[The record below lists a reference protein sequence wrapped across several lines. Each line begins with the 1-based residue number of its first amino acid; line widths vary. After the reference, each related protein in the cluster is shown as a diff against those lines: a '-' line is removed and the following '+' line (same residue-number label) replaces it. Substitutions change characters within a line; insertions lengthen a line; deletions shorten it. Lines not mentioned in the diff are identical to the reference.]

1 MTVTVLTGPSGVGKG
16 TVVARLIQQHPEIWL
31 SVSVT
36 TRSPRPGEEHG
47 VTYWFISDD
56 EFDALVAADNLL
68 EWALVHGVHRY
79 GTPRHPVLKALA
91 EGRACLLELDL
102 AGARR
107 VRRKMPEARTV
118 FLMPPSRTELER
130 RLRGRGT
137 EGEAELTRRFRTA
150 DEELEAA
157 SEFDEIIVNR
167 DVAQTC
173 EELVGFMGLSAG
185 VAGRETNPIEGTSD
199 GPR

>member
-1 MTVTVLTGPSGVGKG
+1 VTVTVLTGPSGVGKG
-16 TVVARLIQQHPEIWL
+16 TVVTRLIQQHPEIWL

-36 TRSPRPGEEHG
+36 TRSPRPGEKHG
-47 VTYWFISDD
+47 VNYWFISDD
-56 EFDALVAADNLL
+56 EFDTLVASDDLL

-79 GTPRHPVLKALA
+79 GTPRQPVLKALA

-107 VRRKMPEARTV
+107 VRRKMQEARTV
-118 FLMPPSRTELER
+118 FLMPPSRRELER

-137 EGEAELTRRFRTA
+137 EGEAELRRRFRTA
-150 DEELEAA
+150 DEELAAA

-173 EELVGFMGLSAG
+173 KDLVDFMGLSAG
-185 VAGRETNPIEGTSD
+185 IAARENQPD
-199 GPR
+199 

>member
-16 TVVARLIQQHPEIWL
+16 TVVTRLIQQHPEIWL

-36 TRSPRPGEEHG
+36 TRPPRPGEKHG
-47 VTYWFISDD
+47 VNYWFISDD
-56 EFDALVAADNLL
+56 EFDALIASDDLL

-79 GTPRHPVLKALA
+79 GTPRQPVLKALA

-107 VRRKMPEARTV
+107 VRRTMPDSRTV
-118 FLMPPSRTELER
+118 FLMPPSREELER

-137 EGEAELTRRFRTA
+137 EGEAELARRFRTA
-150 DEELEAA
+150 DEELAAA

-173 EELVGFMGLSAG
+173 EELVGFMGLSPDI
-185 VAGRETNPIEGTSD
+185 AGRDIQPD
-199 GPR
+199 

>member
-1 MTVTVLTGPSGVGKG
+1 VVT
-16 TVVARLIQQHPEIWL
+16 RLIQQHPEIWL

-36 TRSPRPGEEHG
+36 TRSPRPGEKHG
-47 VTYWFISDD
+47 VNYWFVSDA
-56 EFDALVAADNLL
+56 EFDALVAADDLL

-79 GTPRHPVLKALA
+79 GTPRQPVLAALA

-107 VRRKMPEARTV
+107 VRRKMPAARTV
-118 FLMPPSRTELER
+118 FLMPPSRGELER

-137 EGEAELTRRFRTA
+137 EGEAELARRFRTA
-150 DEELEAA
+150 EEELAAA

-173 EELVGFMGLSAG
+173 QELVDFIGLSPG
-185 VAGRETNPIEGTSD
+185 IAGRDIQPD
-199 GPR
+199 

>member
-16 TVVARLIQQHPEIWL
+16 TVVTRLIQQHPEIRL

-36 TRSPRPGEEHG
+36 TRPPRPAEKHG
-47 VTYWFISDD
+47 VNYWFISDD
-56 EFDALVAADNLL
+56 EFDALVASDNLL

-79 GTPRHPVLKALA
+79 GTPRQPVLKALA

-107 VRRKMPEARTV
+107 VRQKMPQARTV
-118 FLMPPSRTELER
+118 FLMPPNREELER

-137 EGEAELTRRFRTA
+137 EGEAELRRRFRTT
-150 DEELEAA
+150 ELELAAA
-157 SEFDEIIVNR
+157 SEFDGIIVNR

-173 EELVGFMGLSAG
+173 EELVGFMGLSPG
-185 VAGRETNPIEGTSD
+185 IAGRENQLE
-199 GPR
+199 

>member
-16 TVVARLIQQHPEIWL
+16 TVVTRLIQQHPEIWL

-36 TRSPRPGEEHG
+36 TRSPRPGEKHG

-56 EFDALVAADNLL
+56 EFDALVASDDLL

-79 GTPRHPVLKALA
+79 GTPRQPVLKALA
-91 EGRACLLELDL
+91 EGRTCLLELDL

-118 FLMPPSRTELER
+118 FLMPPSRAELER

-137 EGEAELTRRFRTA
+137 EGEAELARRFRTA
-150 DEELEAA
+150 DEELAA
-157 SEFDEIIVNR
+157 AAEFDEIIVNR
-167 DVAQTC
+167 DVAQTLK
-173 EELVGFMGLSAG
+173 ELVGFMGLSPG
-185 VAGRETNPIEGTSD
+185 TAGRDIQPD
-199 GPR
+199 

>member
-1 MTVTVLTGPSGVGKG
+1 VTVTVLTGPSGVGKG
-16 TVVARLIQQHPEIWL
+16 TVVTRLIQQHPDIWL

-36 TRSPRPGEEHG
+36 TRSPRPSEKHG
-47 VTYWFISDD
+47 VNYWFVSDA
-56 EFDALVAADNLL
+56 EFDALVASDDLL

-79 GTPRHPVLKALA
+79 GTPRQPVVDALA
-91 EGRACLLELDL
+91 QGRACVLELDL

-118 FLMPPSRTELER
+118 FLMPPSRKELER

-137 EGEAELTRRFRTA
+137 EDEAELSRRFRTA
-150 DEELEAA
+150 EEELAAA

-167 DVAQTC
+167 DVAKTC

-185 VAGRETNPIEGTSD
+185 NTGRENQPD
-199 GPR
+199 

>member
-1 MTVTVLTGPSGVGKG
+1 VTVTVLTGPSGVGKG

-36 TRSPRPGEEHG
+36 TRSPRPGEKHG
-47 VTYWFISDD
+47 VNYWFVSDAEFDVLVASDD
-56 EFDALVAADNLL
+56 LL

-79 GTPRHPVLKALA
+79 GTPRQPVVDALA
-91 EGRACLLELDL
+91 QGRACLLELDL

-118 FLMPPSRTELER
+118 FLMPPSREELER

-137 EGEAELTRRFRTA
+137 EDEAELSRRFRTA
-150 DEELEAA
+150 EEEVAAA
-157 SEFDEIIVNR
+157 SEFDQIIVNR
-167 DVAQTC
+167 DVAKTC
-173 EELVGFMGLSAG
+173 EELVDFVGLSAG
-185 VAGRETNPIEGTSD
+185 TTRRGNQPD
-199 GPR
+199 

>member
-1 MTVTVLTGPSGVGKG
+1 VTVTVLTGPSGVGKG
-16 TVVARLIQQHPEIWL
+16 TVVTRLIQQHPEIWL

-36 TRSPRPGEEHG
+36 TRSPRPGEKHG
-47 VTYWFISDD
+47 VNYWFISDD
-56 EFDALVAADNLL
+56 EFDALVASDNLL
-68 EWALVHGVHRY
+68 EWALVHGLHRY
-79 GTPRHPVLKALA
+79 GTPRQPVLKALA

-118 FLMPPSRTELER
+118 FLMPPSRAELER

-137 EGEAELTRRFRTA
+137 ESEAELARRFRTA
-150 DEELEAA
+150 DEELAA
-157 SEFDEIIVNR
+157 SSEFDGIIVNR

-173 EELVGFMGLSAG
+173 EELVGFMGLSPG
-185 VAGRETNPIEGTSD
+185 IAGRDIQPD
-199 GPR
+199 

>member
-16 TVVARLIQQHPEIWL
+16 TVVTRLIQQHPEIWL

-36 TRSPRPGEEHG
+36 TRSPRPGEKHG
-47 VTYWFISDD
+47 VNYWFMSDAEFDTLVASDD
-56 EFDALVAADNLL
+56 LL

-79 GTPRHPVLKALA
+79 GTPRQPVLEALA

-107 VRRKMPEARTV
+107 VRQTMSEARTV
-118 FLMPPSRTELER
+118 FLMPPSRDELER

-137 EGEAELTRRFRTA
+137 EDEADLSRRFRTA
-150 DEELEAA
+150 EEELAA
-157 SEFDEIIVNR
+157 ADEFDAIIVNR
-167 DVAQTC
+167 DVAHTC
-173 EELVGFMGLSAG
+173 QELVGFMGLSAG
-185 VAGRETNPIEGTSD
+185 IAVRENQPD
-199 GPR
+199 

>member
-16 TVVARLIQQHPEIWL
+16 TVVTRLIQQHPEIWL

-36 TRSPRPGEEHG
+36 TRSPRPGEKHG
-47 VTYWFISDD
+47 VNYWFISDD
-56 EFDALVAADNLL
+56 EFDALVASDNLL
-68 EWALVHGVHRY
+68 EWALVHGLHRY
-79 GTPRHPVLKALA
+79 GTPRQPVLKALA

-118 FLMPPSRTELER
+118 FLMPPNRAELER

-137 EGEAELTRRFRTA
+137 ESEAELARRFRTA
-150 DEELEAA
+150 DEELAA
-157 SEFDEIIVNR
+157 SSEFDGIIVNR

-173 EELVGFMGLSAG
+173 EELVGFMGLSPG
-185 VAGRETNPIEGTSD
+185 IAGRDIQPD
-199 GPR
+199 

>member
-16 TVVARLIQQHPEIWL
+16 TVVTRLIQQHPEIWL

-36 TRSPRPGEEHG
+36 TRSPRPGEKHG
-47 VTYWFISDD
+47 VNYWFISDD
-56 EFDALVAADNLL
+56 EFDALVASDNLL
-68 EWALVHGVHRY
+68 EWALVHGLHRY
-79 GTPRHPVLKALA
+79 GTPRQPVLKALA

-118 FLMPPSRTELER
+118 FLMPPSRAELER

-137 EGEAELTRRFRTA
+137 ESEAELARRFRTA
-150 DEELEAA
+150 DEELAA
-157 SEFDEIIVNR
+157 SSEFDGIIVNR

-173 EELVGFMGLSAG
+173 EELVGFMGLSPG
-185 VAGRETNPIEGTSD
+185 IAGRDIQPD
-199 GPR
+199 

>member
-16 TVVARLIQQHPEIWL
+16 TVVTRLIQQHPDIWL

-36 TRSPRPGEEHG
+36 TRPPRPGEKHG
-47 VTYWFISDD
+47 VNYWFISDE
-56 EFDALVAADNLL
+56 EFDALVASDNLL

-79 GTPRHPVLKALA
+79 GTPRQPVLKALA

-107 VRRKMPEARTV
+107 VRRTMPDSRTV
-118 FLMPPSRTELER
+118 FLMPPSRAELER

-137 EGEAELTRRFRTA
+137 EGEAELARRFRTA
-150 DEELEAA
+150 DEELAAA

-173 EELVGFMGLSAG
+173 EELVGFMGLSPDI
-185 VAGRETNPIEGTSD
+185 AGRDIQPD
-199 GPR
+199 

>member
-1 MTVTVLTGPSGVGKG
+1 VTVTVLTGPSGVGKG

-36 TRSPRPGEEHG
+36 TRSPRPGEKHG
-47 VTYWFISDD
+47 VNYWFVTDA
-56 EFDALVAADNLL
+56 EFDTLVASDNLL

-79 GTPRHPVLKALA
+79 GTPRQPVVQALA

-118 FLMPPSRTELER
+118 FLKPPSRTELER

-137 EGEAELTRRFRTA
+137 EDEAELERRFRTA
-150 DEELEAA
+150 EEELAAA
-157 SEFDEIIVNR
+157 SEFDEIIINR
-167 DVAQTC
+167 DVAKTC
-173 EELVGFMGLSAG
+173 EELVGFMGLSAST
-185 VAGRETNPIEGTSD
+185 VGRENQSD
-199 GPR
+199 

>member
-1 MTVTVLTGPSGVGKG
+1 VTVTVLTGPSGVGKG
-16 TVVARLIQQHPEIWL
+16 TVVTRLIQQHPEIWL

-36 TRSPRPGEEHG
+36 TRPPRPGEKHG
-47 VTYWFISDD
+47 VNYWFISDD
-56 EFDALVAADNLL
+56 EFDALVASDNLL

-79 GTPRHPVLKALA
+79 GTPRQPVLKALA

-118 FLMPPSRTELER
+118 FLMPPSRAELER

-137 EGEAELTRRFRTA
+137 EGEAELARRFRTA
-150 DEELEAA
+150 DEELAAA

-173 EELVGFMGLSAG
+173 EELVGFMGLSPDI
-185 VAGRETNPIEGTSD
+185 AGRDIQPD
-199 GPR
+199 